1 MNQRFIL
8 LTSRLKRWT
17 SLLLLILGCVLLT
30 VFLLAFTTLPFWM
43 YYHLGTD
50 TAEYRFTPDKIVVL
64 GGSGMPSESNLIRC
78 YRAAELAQR
87 FPGSP
92 ILIALPKNYK
102 QGIYESAAYAMKQE
116 LMLRG
121 VDSNR
126 IQLEFQGNNTRE
138 QALTIRAQRS
148 HPDEHLLV
156 VTSPEH
162 MYRSLLVFRKVGFAK
177 VGGEAAFEKAL
188 EAELNYRDNKLGGR
202 KVPWTDV
209 GDELQLRYQFWNHL
223 KYQVICYREYVA
235 LAYYSLR
242 DWI

>member
-1 MNQRFIL
+1 MNARFPRMA
-8 LTSRLKRWT
+8 SQLKRWT
-17 SLLLLILGCVLLT
+17 AIMLLILGGIL
-30 VFLLAFTTLPFWM
+30 FLVCILAFTTLPFWM

-50 TAEYRFTPDKIVVL
+50 TAEYRFVPDRIVVL

-87 FPGSP
+87 FPDSP
-92 ILIALPKNYK
+92 ILIALPKHNK
-102 QGIYESAAYAMKQE
+102 QGIFESAAYAMKQE

-126 IQLEFQGNNTRE
+126 IQLEFQGSNTRE
-138 QALTIRAQRS
+138 QALTIRAHWNDPDQR
-148 HPDEHLLV
+148 LLI

-162 MYRSLLVFRKVGFAK
+162 MYRSLLVFRKVGFFK

-188 EAELNYRDNKLGGR
+188 EAELKYRDKKLGGR
-202 KVPWTDV
+202 NVPWTDV